1 MRALRRR
8 SASEFRPAAL
18 ISGLAASFLVLS
30 CQSVAY
36 QDLVSYL
43 AQRSGVD
50 QTWRRHVASLV
61 RPQMTM
67 ASFALARPM
76 PREEAEPQR
85 VLARFDAAAAS
96 GANPR
101 SGDRL
106 VGPAVGAGL
115 GRAVVYPQANRDAK
129 SDLLVERSRLRPSLT
144 AARPTTAM
152 LEAPAD
158 LTTVARLA
166 RDPTIARVDTEHS
179 PLALGGVQLA
189 AVAPDAMLDDRTSV
203 ARLGLAGPAIAPA
216 DAQPADPAQAHGQAD
231 ETQPGGGEPDEA
243 QFGEERR
250 FATEL
255 AEDRAGIAISGE
267 GPLARAGVGFG
278 TPALPLENEPFRVTT
293 THEPVAGFD
302 PILGAFATDRRGDRP
317 DPALARVFRTP
328 APSSLDETSPERQ
341 TRTGHPVLSLELS
354 GAALARAQKCLAEAV
369 YWEARSEP
377 ERGQMAVA
385 QVVVNRAVSGFYPRD
400 ICGVVY
406 QNAHRYLACQFTFA
420 CEGRRSL
427 VATEP
432 EPWTLASRI
441 ARDMLAG
448 RTWLAEVGHAT
459 HYHATYVRPWWARSM
474 NRLQQIGVHVF
485 YRPRQWGPLPPQVQ
499 LAPQPGHQS

>member
-18 ISGLAASFLVLS
+18 IPGLAASFLVLS

-76 PREEAEPQR
+76 PREEAQPQR
-85 VLARFDAAAAS
+85 VLARFDAGAAT
-96 GANPR
+96 GANPH

-115 GRAVVYPQANRDAK
+115 GRAVVYPQTNRDAK
-129 SDLLVERSRLRPSLT
+129 GDLLVERARLRPSLT
-144 AARPTTAM
+144 AARPTTSL

-158 LTTVARLA
+158 LTT
-166 RDPTIARVDTEHS
+166 IARFTPDPAAEPVDTEHS

-189 AVAPDAMLDDRTSV
+189 AVSPDAMIDDRSQG
-203 ARLGLAGPAIAPA
+203 ARLGLTGPAVAPA
-216 DAQPADPAQAHGQAD
+216 DVLSPAPALANGGPDEPWAD
-231 ETQPGGGEPDEA
+231 GQPG
-243 QFGEERR
+243 EESR

-255 AEDRAGIAISGE
+255 VEDRAGIAISGE

-278 TPALPLENEPFRVTT
+278 APALPLENEPFRVTT

-317 DPALARVFRTP
+317 GPALSRVFRTP
-328 APSSLDETSPERQ
+328 APLSLDETSPERQ
-341 TRTGHPVLSLELS
+341 TRTGHPILGLELS
-354 GAALARAQKCLAEAV
+354 GTALARAQKCLAEAV

-432 EPWTLASRI
+432 ESWTLASRI